1 MKTKTFLETT
11 LALGVV
17 TFNTLLI
24 LLTAFVIGS
33 SGFLLIILFIN
44 MGYEINNIIFA
55 FIILWPFVPAMT
67 VPAKIIKVIPNWFD
81 FLVI

>member
-11 LALGVV
+11 LALGAV

-33 SGFLLIILFIN
+33 SGFLLIILLIN

-55 FIILWPFVPAMT
+55 FIIILPFMPAMT
-67 VPAKIIKVIPNWFD
+67 VPAKMTEVIPNWFD
-81 FLVI
+81 FLVF